1 MIKKFGPTLVSTC
14 FKAVFV
20 NFSVYITWLYLVTMY
35 ILPFTLLAIL
45 NLRIYYQIR
54 RSQRERQVLTKQER
68 RELNMAAM
76 VLKRFYRHQL

>member
-1 MIKKFGPTLVSTC
+1 M
-14 FKAVFV
+14 FV

-35 ILPFTLLAIL
+35 IVPFTLLAIL
-45 NLRIYYQIR
+45 NLRIYHQIR

-76 VLKRFYRHQL
+76 VLNVFTDVIYRIRYY